1 LKIANAGIGFAGAKA
16 SPSMTFVGY
25 RPLHR
30 RLACTGPELLSD
42 AELLACALGRS
53 DATDLAR
60 LLEELGGLSRI
71 ERAGVAE
78 LAGHGLSPNTA
89 LRIKAAFAIGR
100 RVVDAPIERGN
111 AILGPED
118 VEARLRGRL
127 VGLEREELHVLGLD
141 SMNRLL
147 HHFVAG
153 VGAMNQVYA
162 SPRDVYRPLIRE
174 GALGVIV
181 VHNHPSG
188 STQPSPSDHELTI
201 QLREAGRLVGIPLFD
216 HVVLARDGRYSFA
229 EAGALGL

>member
-1 LKIANAGIGFAGAKA
+1 
-16 SPSMTFVGY
+16 MTFVSS

-30 RLACTGPELLSD
+30 RLACSGPELLSD
-42 AELLACALGRS
+42 AELLTCVLGRGDS
-53 DATDLAR
+53 IDFGR
-60 LLEELGGLSRI
+60 LLEELGGIDRI
-71 ERAGVAE
+71 ERAGLAE
-78 LAGHGLSPNTA
+78 LVELGLSPSTV
-89 LRIKAAFAIGR
+89 LRLKAAFAIGR
-100 RVVDAPIERGN
+100 RVVNAPIERGS

-141 SMNRLL
+141 AMNRLL
-147 HHFVAG
+147 LHFVAG

-162 SPRDVYRPLIRE
+162 SPRDVFRPLVRE

-188 STQPSPSDHELTI
+188 SAQPSPSDDELTV
-201 QLREAGRLVGIPLFD
+201 QLREAGRLIGISLFD

-229 EAGALGL
+229 EAGALGP